1 MSSKISSDFSK
12 IWNQLP
18 PVVRLAIYGVGGFYA
33 YTKLKSFSRRLG
45 TKAKRDEA
53 LADAEGKGQKQ
64 TMGDYDY
71 VVQAKK
77 LYNSFA
83 WYNDDEDAVYG
94 VFRRIK
100 NDVDYIKL
108 DEAFYDTT
116 KEDMSSY
123 LISRLSNSE
132 QGKVNEVLAKSG
144 VKYRL

>member
-1 MSSKISSDFSK
+1 MSNKISSDFSK
-12 IWNQLP
+12 TWNQLP
-18 PVVRLAIYGVGGFYA
+18 PMVRLAIYGVGGFYA
-33 YTKLKSFSRRLG
+33 YTKLKSFSKRLG

-53 LADAEGKGQKQ
+53 LAEAESKGQKQ

-77 LYNSFA
+77 LYNAFR

-116 KEDMSSY
+116 KED
-123 LISRLSNSE
+123 
-132 QGKVNEVLAKSG
+132 
-144 VKYRL
+144 